1 MIGKTNLSGG
11 ENVTPEVTAQTPI
24 IENIMTSLEGKVWE
38 DKKGL
43 YVWKEKIFYEE
54 YPYTL
59 SNPTFN
65 IVVDTST
72 FENFNISLSSL
83 AKIPPD
89 INDFLNGFE
98 IYDQQNTRRFIL
110 TYENGVMYADTQKTI
125 TATITLS
132 GTTLTITISNVD
144 IWIGSTGLMKYVGDK
159 TYYVHNVIGE
169 TVGFVVS
176 DNSSA
181 YPDGGVQ
188 DGYWYEK
195 VVDGIPLPNGY
206 TKFAVDKFTPTSNYT
221 NMNIPHQ
228 LGMVPKFAL
237 ITDNGQVSDFSYVKR
252 LATAIPVGGNAN
264 YTNYLS
270 IAQGGEIYIDNS
282 YADTKTTDKY
292 VRFSCTSTKLHAG
305 VEYTLITMA

>member
-1 MIGKTNLSGG
+1 MSNKTQLQQNNIDLQSILSTVDGL
-11 ENVTPEVTAQTPI
+11 PTAD
-24 IENIMTSLEGKVWE
+24 SVKH
-38 DKKGL
+38 GL
-43 YVWKEKIFYEE
+43 YVWKKKIFYEE

-65 IVVDTST
+65 IVIDTST

-98 IYDQQNTRRFIL
+98 LYDQQNTRRFIL

-125 TATITLS
+125 IATITLS

-195 VVDGIPLPNGY
+195 VSEGIDLSALGC
-206 TKFAVDKFTPTSNYT
+206 TKAVTEKITPSSRTQKIYHS
-221 NMNIPHQ
+221 
-228 LGMVPKFAL
+228 LGITPK
-237 ITDNGQVSDFSYVKR
+237 IVIVTTESTTVGQYDTQGFIVAPFSLKT
-252 LATAIPVGGNAN
+252 TAIKILLGCTYEYYSGANVINNSNVEFLTSKYINVGP
-264 YTNYLS
+264 YFT
-270 IAQGGEIYIDNS
+270 
-282 YADTKTTDKY
+282 
-292 VRFSCTSTKLHAG
+292 AG
-305 VEYTLITMA
+305 VEYIVTTIG